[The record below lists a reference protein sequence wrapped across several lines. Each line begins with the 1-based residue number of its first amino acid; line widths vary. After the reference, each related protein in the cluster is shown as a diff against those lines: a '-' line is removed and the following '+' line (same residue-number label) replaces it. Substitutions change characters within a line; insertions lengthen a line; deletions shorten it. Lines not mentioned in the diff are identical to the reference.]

1 MKDAW
6 FFVAFLMIVS
16 GCDARLLLDGR
27 FSVSKSCE
35 NSLDCVFQSGATTT
49 QKICEQSSG
58 QCRPCGPIPGLP
70 ASFDVVTGTKE
81 CRSGYSI
88 PSDGVSSGNIVC
100 DANTG
105 ACRSCQSVN
114 QECAKADP
122 AFPVCN
128 ASGVC
133 AACTTSDEC
142 IKEGFI
148 TCALGRCSGCSINSQ
163 CKDETRPFCDPS
175 STACRECRADSECD
189 SQLCDTG
196 KNPAVVEGVGKCAKS
211 SSIVWLQNGGCTGGQ
226 GTVSTPY
233 CSIAEALANPSAK
246 YLQLKNSAG
255 VYPVPSPLNRSL
267 VLLGQ
272 GASMSDVVLAP
283 FTFSGAG
290 QSLVLRNLTVRDQS
304 QAQSLIKCSAGSVT
318 VLKSTLD
325 KGKRGVD
332 ADAAC
337 TKVTIEQ
344 TRIEGASG
352 AGIYIAAGQTDYRIV
367 NSIVLSTAS
376 SSDFTGVIL
385 STSKAGKFAFNT
397 LVGNGQTV
405 APTVPGG
412 IDCGTTQKLLE
423 NSLIVFNSN
432 NPLNKQFVGTACQG
446 KSLVVGTDTS
456 APQGSSMSS
465 PMIKSDG
472 TLMMTDTACADQ
484 ADADPEITVDFFGTA
499 RPKVMGGKADI
510 GFHEV
515 K

>member
-1 MKDAW
+1 MQRAW
-6 FFVAFLMIVS
+6 LVIGVSLLLS
-16 GCDARLLLDGR
+16 GCDARKLVPTDW
-27 FSVSKSCE
+27 SQSKSCE
-35 NSLDCVFQSGATTT
+35 NSLDCVFKSAATTT

-58 QCRPCGPIPGLP
+58 QCRPCGPIPGMA
-70 ASFDVVTGTKE
+70 ASFDVVTGSKE
-81 CRSGYSI
+81 CRSGYAMQ
-88 PSDGVSSGNIVC
+88 SDGISSGNIVC

-133 AACTTSDEC
+133 AACTQNDEC
-142 IKEGFI
+142 VKEGYI
-148 TCALGRCSGCSINSQ
+148 TCALGRCRGCSTNSE
-163 CKDETRPFCDPS
+163 CKDETKPSCDPV
-175 STACRECRADSECD
+175 STACRECKDDKECD

-196 KNPAVVEGVGKCAKS
+196 KNPAVVEGVGKCAKP
-211 SSIVWLQNGGCTGGQ
+211 SSIVWVQNGGCTGGQ
-226 GTVSTPY
+226 GTVSSPY

-255 VYPVPSPLNRSL
+255 IYPVPSPLNRSL

-272 GASMSDVVLAP
+272 GAIPADVVIAP

-290 QSLVLRNLTVRDQS
+290 QSLVLRNLTVRDQAKT
-304 QAQSLIKCSAGSVT
+304 QNLIKCSAGSVT
-318 VLKSTLD
+318 VLKSILD
-325 KGKRGVD
+325 TGKRGVD

-352 AGIYIAAGQTDYRIV
+352 AGIYIAGQTDYRIV

-397 LVGNGQTV
+397 VVANGSIGNSS
-405 APTVPGG
+405 GG
-412 IDCGTTQKLLE
+412 LDCGSTAKQLE
-423 NSLIVFNSN
+423 NSIVYLNST
-432 NPLNKQFVGTACQG
+432 PTIPGTQFIGTACQG
-446 KSLVVGTDTS
+446 KGLVVGASETA
-456 APQGSSMSS
+456 APQNATKQDPSLNM
-465 PMIKSDG
+465 DR
-472 TLMMTDTACADQ
+472 TLKATDTACADQ